1 MRPSWSSSVVL
12 GEGMWD
18 SGGCDASYPLTPVSP
33 FASLREEVPL
43 GSLAVS
49 SRGSGVSP
57 LPLRRSL
64 WSEFRVFCGHQRRQR
79 AAHSHSDRSS
89 SATPL
94 PLGLRAT
101 LSSCSCCCLYLRED
115 RREEYEKIAQPGG
128 RAWAE
133 HRAGRHR
140 REASREDVEGYE
152 GLILWLHSHRCLH
165 RRIDS
170 HRGVKVG
177 G

>member
-1 MRPSWSSSVVL
+1 MWQLRARIIQLRMPSPIRPSWSSSEVL

-33 FASLREEVPL
+33 FASLREEMPL
-43 GSLAVS
+43 GSVAVS

-64 WSEFRVFCGHQRRQR
+64 WSDSRGFCGHQRRQR
-79 AAHSHSDRSS
+79 AAHSLSDRSS

-101 LSSCSCCCLYLRED
+101 LSSCSWCCLYLRED
-115 RREEYEKIAQPGG
+115 RREEGKDCP
-128 RAWAE
+128 
-133 HRAGRHR
+133 AGRP
-140 REASREDVEGYE
+140 
-152 GLILWLHSHRCLH
+152 CL
-165 RRIDS
+165 RLSITQTPWAW
-170 HRGVKVG
+170 VKPG
-177 G
+177 QKMQGMRA

>member
-1 MRPSWSSSVVL
+1 MWQLRARIIQLRMPSPIRPSWSSSEVL

-18 SGGCDASYPLTPVSP
+18 SGGCDASYPLIPVSP
-33 FASLREEVPL
+33 FTSLREEMPL
-43 GSLAVS
+43 GSVAVS

-57 LPLRRSL
+57 LPLRRSHNRRPRIL
-64 WSEFRVFCGHQRRQR
+64 WPSRLQR

-115 RREEYEKIAQPGG
+115 RREEDEKIAQPGG
-128 RAWAE
+128 RA
-133 HRAGRHR
+133 
-140 REASREDVEGYE
+140 EG
-152 GLILWLHSHRCLH
+152 
-165 RRIDS
+165 
-170 HRGVKVG
+170 
-177 G
+177 

>member
-1 MRPSWSSSVVL
+1 MMPSHRPYKTQPPVDAFSLRVLPHRSRYCVWKAQRKNFALAADVWQLRARIIQLRMPSPIRPSWSSSAVL

-33 FASLREEVPL
+33 FASLREEMSL
-43 GSLAVS
+43 GSVAVS

-64 WSEFRVFCGHQRRQR
+64 WSESEGVLLRSSRRQR

-94 PLGLRAT
+94 SPRPRSFLLQRM
-101 LSSCSCCCLYLRED
+101 RV
-115 RREEYEKIAQPGG
+115 P
-128 RAWAE
+128 
-133 HRAGRHR
+133 
-140 REASREDVEGYE
+140 EGKS
-152 GLILWLHSHRCLH
+152 L
-165 RRIDS
+165 
-170 HRGVKVG
+170 
-177 G
+177 

>member
-1 MRPSWSSSVVL
+1 MPSPIRPSWSSSAVL

-33 FASLREEVPL
+33 FASLREEMSL
-43 GSLAVS
+43 GSVAVS

-94 PLGLRAT
+94 SLGLRAT
-101 LSSCSCCCLYLRED
+101 PSSCSCCCLYLRED
-115 RREEYEKIAQPGG
+115 RREEDERLPSREAVLK
-128 RAWAE
+128 AE
-133 HRAGRHR
+133 HHTDAMGMGQARA
-140 REASREDVEGYE
+140 EDAGHEGMR
-152 GLILWLHSHRCLH
+152 GLSLWSA
-165 RRIDS
+165 
-170 HRGVKVG
+170 
-177 G
+177 